1 MTRAFITGATGFVGS
16 HVARELVERGHQI
29 RVLTRE
35 SSRLDAIKDLDYE
48 RVTGDLFDVDWLTEQ
63 LTGIDWVFHVAAVS
77 DYWRSS
83 KKAIYRVNVDG
94 TRNLLEAAQK
104 AGVGRF
110 IFTSS
115 MQAVGHTPGGQS
127 DENTAF
133 NFSPR
138 ISPYGH
144 SKVLAEAEAQKA
156 IQNGLDVVTVNPA
169 VVLGPGD
176 LNEIS
181 GALVT
186 EVARG
191 MLFVM
196 PQAGGVNFIDVR
208 DVAKAHLAAAEKG
221 RTGERY
227 ILGNVNMT
235 HKAMMQLICDVLD
248 RPTPKIPAPGFI
260 IPPIALIVDGLRA
273 VKIPIPA
280 EGNQLRLSRY
290 EFYADTSKM
299 RAELHVPEID
309 MRQSVEDT
317 YQWYVDNGYI

>member
-1 MTRAFITGATGFVGS
+1 MES
-16 HVARELVERGHQI
+16 GHQI
-29 RVLTRE
+29 RILTRE
-35 SSRLDAIKDLDYE
+35 SSKLDAIEGLDYE
-48 RVTGDLFDVDWLTEQ
+48 RVTGDLFNVEWLAEQ
-63 LTGIDWVFHVAAVS
+63 LQGIDWIFHVAAVS
-77 DYWRSS
+77 DYWRSN

-94 TRNLLEAAQK
+94 TKNLLDAAQK
-104 AGVGRF
+104 AGVKRF
-110 IFTSS
+110 IFTSTF
-115 MQAVGHTPGGQS
+115 QAVGFTPGGQS

-156 IQNGLDVVTVNPA
+156 VQAGLDVVTVNPA
-169 VVLGPGD
+169 VVMGPGD

-181 GALVT
+181 GSLVT

-191 MLFVM
+191 KLFVM

-208 DVAKAHLAAAEKG
+208 DVAKGHLAAAEKG

-227 ILGNVNMT
+227 ILGSENMS
-235 HKAMMQLICDVLD
+235 HKDMMLLICEVIGK
-248 RPTPKIPAPGFI
+248 RPPKIPAPGFI
-260 IPPIALIVDGLRA
+260 IPPVALLVDALRA

-299 RAELHVPEID
+299 RAELHIPEID

-317 YQWYVDNGYI
+317 YRWYKENGYF